1 MSGITSL
8 RGEGS
13 FKADEQSQILS
24 QKLKNAWGHLIREGR
39 EQGEEERGRNWGV
52 QVGCGDGRNL
62 KLTTAVTREAS
73 E

>member
-39 EQGEEERGRNWGV
+39 
-52 QVGCGDGRNL
+52 NL